1 MSDEYTRTPLNI
13 DKEIR
18 LNKKLNI
25 FQQVRE
31 LEGWYAI
38 AFSATLLER
47 MLPNYILFCETTEF
61 ADPTQYRNSLN
72 TVWEWLATPKAKI
85 NFAAQLEKIEEAVP
99 DASDFDNYGVYPA
112 IDVAMSMSATIMLI
126 QGEDPQGAVVVSKLS
141 QGGVEAF
148 IEASSDETVT
158 PSDIKQH
165 PLMLW
170 EIETQKELLAM
181 LSNCP
186 KNAASCKKLRA
197 LATSEGMSN
206 IGLEI

>member
-1 MSDEYTRTPLNI
+1 MKLLTRMI
-13 DKEIR
+13 

-31 LEGWYAI
+31 LEGWYAV

-47 MLPNYILFCETTEF
+47 MLPNYVLLCEATEF
-61 ADPTQYRNSLN
+61 ADPAQYRNSLN
-72 TVWEWLATPKAKI
+72 SIWEWLAVPKAKI
-85 NFAAQLEKIEEAVP
+85 NFAVQLEKVEDAVP

-112 IDVAMSMSATIMLI
+112 IDMAMSLSATILLI

-148 IEASSDETVT
+148 IEASTEDDITDL
-158 PSDIKQH
+158 DIKGH
-165 PLMLW
+165 PLMQW
-170 EIETQKELLAM
+170 EVETQQELLVF
-181 LSNCP
+181 LSKCP
-186 KNAASCKKLRA
+186 KNAESCKQLKQ

-206 IGLEI
+206 IGLAI